1 MKDKTIYHINN
12 IYFDNPLKFDDIRL
26 IQIGRRFCEPS
37 AIIPAHPHLNWF
49 ELTIATSGS
58 GIVSTNNQPHKINT
72 GEIYLSFP
80 CDIHEIRA
88 TENEKFEYDFFSF
101 YCDNGEWNTALEEII
116 KNYRSPAK
124 RTFRDNKISALIGY
138 ALTEFSTD
146 KIYFKEV
153 ASGIFHLILA
163 YLIRDFSNIT
173 QETATISDAKII
185 CLQLMNYIDTHI
197 YSVQNLESVAEQY
210 NYNYNY
216 LSALF
221 KKTTGKKLSEYYQNR
236 RLETARTLLNAKK
249 KIGEV
254 SEMLN
259 YSSPFAFS
267 KAFKRSFGVS
277 PKQYQ
282 TRISAAGELL
292 SKR

>member
-1 MKDKTIYHINN
+1 MENKTIFHINN
-12 IYFDNPLKFDDIRL
+12 VFFDNPLKFDDLRL
-26 IQIGRRFCEPS
+26 IQIGRRFCEAS

-58 GIVSTNNQPHKINT
+58 GIVYTNNQPHKISA
-72 GEIYLSFP
+72 GDIYLSFP

-88 TENEKFEYDFFSF
+88 TDKEKFEYDFLSF
-101 YCDNGEWNTALEEII
+101 YCKNGKWNSALEEITQ
-116 KNYRSPAK
+116 NYRSPEK
-124 RTFRDNKISALIGY
+124 RTFRDDKIIALMSY

-146 KIYFKEV
+146 KIYSHE
-153 ASGIFHLILA
+153 AANSIFHLILA
-163 YLIRDFSNIT
+163 YLVRNFSNIT

-197 YSVQNLESVAEQY
+197 YSIQNLESVAEQF

-221 KKTTGKKLSEYYQNR
+221 KKSTGKKLSEYYQSR
-236 RLETARTLLNAKK
+236 RLETAQTLLTAKK

-267 KAFKRSFGVS
+267 KAFKKYYGIS

-282 TRISAAGELL
+282 
-292 SKR
+292 KH

>member
-1 MKDKTIYHINN
+1 MENKTIYHVNN
-12 IYFDNPLKFDDIRL
+12 TYFDNPLKFEDVNL

-58 GIVSTNNQPHKINT
+58 GIVYTNNQPHKIT
-72 GEIYLSFP
+72 AGDIYLSFP

-88 TENEKFEYDFFSF
+88 AQNEKFEYDFLSF
-101 YCDNGEWNTALEEII
+101 YCEEGEWSSALEEIT
-116 KNYRSPAK
+116 KNYRSPEK
-124 RTFRDNKISALIGY
+124 RTFRDNKIVSLMGY

-146 KIYFKEV
+146 KIYFYE
-153 ASGIFHLILA
+153 AATGIFHLMLA
-163 YLIRDFSNIT
+163 YLIRNFNNIT
-173 QETATISDAKII
+173 QETATFSDTKII

-197 YSVQNLESVAEQY
+197 YSIQNLESVAEQF

-221 KKTTGKKLSEYYQNR
+221 KKSTGKKLSEYYQSR
-236 RLETARTLLNAKK
+236 RLETAQTLLTAKK

-267 KAFKRSFGVS
+267 KAFKKYFGVS

-282 TRISAAGELL
+282 MH
-292 SKR
+292 